1 MTLRSVPALLVG
13 GLLAAALLAGPA
25 AAHESDPRVVTVLDE
40 VVPALPDE
48 VVVQVQAGLA
58 TQLVASNPT
67 STVLEVLGSGDRPF
81 LRLSRDGVF
90 ADVAARDFF
99 ATSSPTGAVP
109 GESDAGPARW
119 VQISAGDS
127 WGWYDHR
134 LHPADLRAPADDQR
148 PARLGEFAV
157 PLRYG
162 ARAVTAR
169 GQITFRPLLGGF
181 EVTADPGPQ
190 DLTVSALPG
199 RLPGLFLTAPVGVAV
214 LGRDGEPFVRFTAQ
228 GVEVNERSRTH
239 VEDRRARGLAAPQ
252 PRAEVSWQLVAPGA
266 RSYTWL
272 DARLR
277 FPADL
282 PPDDVLRRAEPTV
295 VLQWEVPVVVS
306 GQPQLL
312 TGDITWVPEADAA
325 ARAAAAPPED
335 DGQQWLPYALLGGA
349 AAVLV
354 GVALTLRRR
363 RAAQSKD
370 RSAVPRHTNGM
381 KRPAGRE
388 EPPPVS

>member
-1 MTLRSVPALLVG
+1 MTSRPGRCLLVL
-13 GLLAAALLAGPA
+13 GLLVAGLLGGPA

-40 VVPALPDE
+40 VVPALPAE

-67 STVLEVLGSGDRPF
+67 STVLEVLGTGDRPF

-99 ATSSPTGAVP
+99 ATSSPSGAVP
-109 GESDAGPARW
+109 GGSAAGPARW

-134 LHPADLRAPADDQR
+134 LHPADLRAPADEQR
-148 PARLGEFAV
+148 PARLAEFGV

-162 ARAVTAR
+162 DRSVTAR
-169 GQITFRPLLGGF
+169 GRITFRPLLGGF
-181 EVTADPGPQ
+181 EVAADPAPQ
-190 DLTVSALPG
+190 GLSVSALPG
-199 RLPGLFLTAPVGVAV
+199 RLPALFLTAPVGVTV

-228 GVEVNERSRTH
+228 GVQVNERSRTH
-239 VEDRRARGLAAPQ
+239 VEDRQARGLAVPQ
-252 PRAEVSWQLVAPGA
+252 PSTEVSWQLVAPRA
-266 RSYTWL
+266 QSYTWL

-277 FPADL
+277 FPDDL
-282 PPDDVLRRAEPTV
+282 PPEDVLRRDEPTV
-295 VLQWEVPVVVS
+295 VQQWEVPVVLD

-335 DGQQWLPYALLGGA
+335 AGQRLPYALLAGA
-349 AAVLV
+349 AAVLL
-354 GVALTLRRR
+354 AATLTLRRR
-363 RAAQSKD
+363 RAAQPQD
-370 RSAVPRHTNGM
+370 RSAVPRHTNPM
-381 KRPAGRE
+381 RRPPERE
-388 EPPPVS
+388 EPPPAS